1 MKLQEIFGTSSML
14 GRINQFRKDREA
26 VPVPPKT
33 NLFHVTLAH
42 NWPSIKRQGLIPG
55 GVCQMVNAC
64 DGNYVYLADDA
75 GIATSIIGSSDL
87 PKQEVNKSNGQ
98 GVIMLIDST
107 KLKPELLSSDPGV
120 PANWISPKY
129 TYRYQGT
136 VPASAIINHKT
147 FELNAGYYLDKQFRK
162 LRPGKP
168 GPENGE
174 L

>member
-1 MKLQEIFGTSSML
+1 MLIREVFGIAD
-14 GRINQFRKDREA
+14 RFAKFKADRET

-33 NLFHVTLAH
+33 NLYHVTLAH
-42 NWPSIKRQGLIPG
+42 NWPSIERQGLIPG
-55 GVCQMVNAC
+55 GVCQMFDAC

-75 GIATSIIGSSDL
+75 GIATGIIGSSDASE
-87 PKQEVNKSNGQ
+87 QDIIKSNGK

-120 PANWISPKY
+120 PANWLNPKY

-136 VPASAIINHKT
+136 VPASAIVMHREFT
-147 FELNAGYYLDKQFRK
+147 LDAGYYLNKQFRN

-168 GPENGE
+168 GAKWQP
-174 L
+174 

>member
-1 MKLQEIFGTSSML
+1 MKINEIFGSFKQWKA
-14 GRINQFRKDREA
+14 NREKL
-26 VPVPPKT
+26 PVPPKT
-33 NLFHVTLAH
+33 NLYHVTLSH
-42 NWPSIKRQGLIPG
+42 NWPSIERQGLIPG

-64 DGNYVYLADDA
+64 DSNYVYLADDA

-87 PKQEVNKSNGQ
+87 PKQEISKSNGQ

-136 VPASAIINHKT
+136 VPASAIIDHKT
-147 FELNAGYYLDKQFRK
+147 FELNAGYYLNKQFRN

-168 GPENGE
+168 GPK
-174 L
+174 